1 MKLDILVFAAHP
13 DDAEMSCGGTIM
25 KAIQEGKKVGI
36 IDLTRGELGTRGTK
50 DTRAEESA
58 EATRILGIHIRENLE
73 LDDCF
78 FDLEKETQLK
88 VISKIRKYRPQ
99 VVLANAIEDRHP
111 DHGRGAKLIQESFFK
126 SGLPKIETKDE
137 QGNLQE
143 AYRPDSLFHYIQ
155 DRYIKPDFVIDISE
169 FVERKMESIK
179 AFKTQFYNPDS
190 SEPITYIS
198 KPDFLE
204 SLIGR
209 NREYGKLLKTG
220 TYAEG
225 FTVNKIIEVQ
235 GITEI
240 F

>member
-13 DDAEMSCGGTIM
+13 DDAEMSCSGTILR
-25 KAIQEGKKVGI
+25 AIKEGKKVGI
-36 IDLTRGELGTRGTK
+36 IDLTRGEMGTRGTAE
-50 DTRAEESA
+50 TRASESA
-58 EATRILGIHIRENLE
+58 EATQILGIHARENLE

-78 FDLEKETQLK
+78 FDLGKETQLK

-111 DHGRGAKLIQESFFK
+111 DHGRGAKLVYEAFFK
-126 SGLPKIETKDE
+126 AGLPKIETFDE

-155 DRYIKPDFVIDISE
+155 DKYIKPDFVIDITE
-169 FVERKMESIK
+169 FVEQKMEAIK
-179 AFKTQFYNPDS
+179 AFKTQFYDPNS
-190 SEPITYIS
+190 NEPITYIS
-198 KPDFLE
+198 KPDFMD

-209 NREYGKLLKTG
+209 NREFGKLLKSG
-220 TYAEG
+220 TFAEG
-225 FTVNKIIEVQ
+225 FTVNKIIEVKAL
-235 GITEI
+235 TEL